1 MVKILLASTLF
12 ISGLLAC
19 TSLFVNKGDYH
30 IVARSMD
37 FGMNMGFN
45 EFMGYIGQ
53 ENTSDIVVN
62 ADKIPVKSLQ
72 SWKNKYGFAGRSAFN
87 TPIIVDGMNTEGV
100 SVAIL
105 YLPGA
110 TYPDYD
116 AKDKRKVLSIYDLS
130 NYVLSQA
137 KNVKEARKLIEE
149 VQLVNGAIEAEKGMF
164 LTKLPIHHVI
174 RDKSGDT
181 LVVEFEDQKI
191 NLYEGKDIPVVTNEP
206 KLKWQF
212 ENAKKY
218 QSLNIDNT
226 KQNPEFKER
235 FIDYSNIFKNPHMRP
250 EQTALMGLPA
260 DYTPPSRFVRGQV
273 LMDNMPAPKNG
284 AMAQYQAESVLNSMI
299 VPPLSTNDVTLW
311 VTIQDLDTGVY
322 MVKDLLYYNPD
333 RSLYSFGLDNS
344 YRIYRLKDLDFS
356 TIPTTGAETIDVTPK
371 EEIKKVIDA
380 SVALK
385 SVSS

>member
-1 MVKILLASTLF
+1 
-12 ISGLLAC
+12 
-19 TSLFVNKGDYH
+19 
-30 IVARSMD
+30 
-37 FGMNMGFN
+37 
-45 EFMGYIGQ
+45 
-53 ENTSDIVVN
+53 
-62 ADKIPVKSLQ
+62 
-72 SWKNKYGFAGRSAFN
+72 
-87 TPIIVDGMNTEGV
+87 MNTEGL

-130 NYVLSQA
+130 NYILSQA

-149 VQLVNGAIEAEKGMF
+149 VQLVNGAIEAEKGVF

-235 FIDYSNIFKNPHMRP
+235 FIDYSNIFQNPHMRP